1 MVSKEIIKEIKEIL
15 NVYKDTMTKDVEQ
28 SLKNLIDYIK
38 EEKKPKDITQK
49 EWVKGYNKWKEEHE
63 QTKWT
68 TTSIRLVVYYS

>member
-1 MVSKEIIKEIKEIL
+1 
-15 NVYKDTMTKDVEQ
+15 MTKDVEQ

-63 QTKWT
+63 QTK
-68 TTSIRLVVYYS
+68 

>member
-49 EWVKGYNKWKEEHE
+49 EWVRGYNKWKEEHE
-63 QTKWT
+63 STK
-68 TTSIRLVVYYS
+68 

>member
-38 EEKKPKDITQK
+38 EEKKPKATTQK
-49 EWVKGYNKWKEEHE
+49 EWIKGHKKWKEEHE
-63 QTKWT
+63 STK
-68 TTSIRLVVYYS
+68 

>member
-49 EWVKGYNKWKEEHE
+49 EWVKGYKKWKEEHE
-63 QTKWT
+63 STK
-68 TTSIRLVVYYS
+68 

>member
-1 MVSKEIIKEIKEIL
+1 MVSKEIIKEIKVIL

-63 QTKWT
+63 QTK
-68 TTSIRLVVYYS
+68 

>member
-63 QTKWT
+63 QTK
-68 TTSIRLVVYYS
+68 

>member
-49 EWVKGYNKWKEEHE
+49 EWVRGYNKWKEEHE
-63 QTKWT
+63 STKWT
-68 TTSIRLVVYYS
+68 TTRNSRV

>member
-1 MVSKEIIKEIKEIL
+1 MVSKEIIKEIL

-63 QTKWT
+63 QTK
-68 TTSIRLVVYYS
+68 